1 MRPPRCIPPPPPG
14 SLSLSARPRGTV
26 PGQGRVPRRCEAG
39 AAGGAFPPG
48 CACVCFSRKIR
59 CNPSCGRPAP
69 PSSSSS
75 RRPQGAQAL
84 RSLRPQKTPC
94 APKNAFPWGAEG
106 SCLARGVLLRAGGWR
121 AEGGPS
127 PPPSW
132 FKVTRT
138 RFSLLR
144 GCPDIFKIHQ

>member
-1 MRPPRCIPPPPPG
+1 MRPPRCIPPTPLPAPCPSAPGPAAPYQGRAGSRGAARPEPRGEPSPRGVRVSVFQGKSAVIPRVGARLPPPPPPAG
-14 SLSLSARPRGTV
+14 LRARKRF
-26 PGQGRVPRRCEAG
+26 
-39 AAGGAFPPG
+39 AA
-48 CACVCFSRKIR
+48 CAPK
-59 CNPSCGRPAP
+59 
-69 PSSSSS
+69 
-75 RRPQGAQAL
+75 
-84 RSLRPQKTPC
+84 KTPC

-121 AEGGPS
+121 AEEGPS